1 MREQPAEGK
10 VRELRGEG
18 RRSQGGVEEG
28 EGEPKVY
35 HGKHRGSF
43 A

>member
-18 RRSQGGVEEG
+18 GGSQGGVEEG
-28 EGEPKVY
+28 EGQP
-35 HGKHRGSF
+35 
-43 A
+43 